1 MSAQSPSMRT
11 HFKYFRLATSFLT
24 MLPVAPREIA
34 SDEDWAEVVKYF
46 PWVGFI
52 YAGLNTA
59 LLLVFRFYPGISSKP
74 ILFAFILVL
83 ANLLVSGGLHLD
95 GLADSADGIAASKG
109 NHAETRTV
117 MRDSRVGA
125 FGAIAAST
133 LLIAKVSLLAEV
145 DLMTDFYG
153 LMAMLILVPL
163 VVRCSVVIVMCKQKM
178 DSSEHTSKVSAL
190 MGGFDKKLAM
200 KEVWLSLGAGLVISS
215 TIAMF
220 AEKLGILE
228 FIGAAF
234 SLIIFVFIL
243 LFLSLQANLYLA
255 RKLYGHSGDS
265 LGAGM
270 EVTEALGFL
279 LIALS

>member
-1 MSAQSPSMRT
+1 M
-11 HFKYFRLATSFLT
+11 KYFRLAASFLT

-34 SDEDWAEVVKYF
+34 SDEDWSQVIKYF

-52 YAGLNTA
+52 YALLNAA
-59 LLLVFRFYPGISSKP
+59 LLLFFRFYPGISSKP
-74 ILFAFILVL
+74 ILFAFILVF

-125 FGAIAAST
+125 FGAIAVSA

-153 LMAMLILVPL
+153 LLAMLILVPL
-163 VVRCSVVIVMCKQKM
+163 VVRSSVVIVMCKQKM

-200 KEVWLSLGAGLVISS
+200 KEVWRALAVGVLISS
-215 TIAMF
+215 VIAMF
-220 AEKLGILE
+220 AEKLGIFE

-234 SLIIFVFIL
+234 SLIIFVFLL

-270 EVTEALGFL
+270 EVTEAIGYL
-279 LIALS
+279 LVALS

>member
-1 MSAQSPSMRT
+1 MSNNL
-11 HFKYFRLATSFLT
+11 KYFRLAASFLT
-24 MLPVAPREIA
+24 MLPVAPKEIA
-34 SDEDWAEVVKYF
+34 SDEDWAEVIKYF

-52 YAGLNTA
+52 FAALNTTI
-59 LLLVFRFYPGISSKP
+59 LLFFRFYPGISSKP
-74 ILFAFILVL
+74 ILFAFVL
-83 ANLLVSGGLHLD
+83 AFANLLVSGGLHLD

-125 FGAIAAST
+125 FGAIAVAT
-133 LLIAKVSLLAEV
+133 LVIAKVACLAEV

-153 LMAMLILVPL
+153 LMAMLILVPI
-163 VVRCSVVIVMCKQKM
+163 VVRSSVVVVMCKQTM
-178 DSSEHTSKVSAL
+178 DHSEQVSKVSAL

-200 KEVWLSLGAGLVISS
+200 QEVWKARALGVLVSSL
-215 TIAMF
+215 IAMF
-220 AEKLGILE
+220 ATKFGAFE
-228 FIGAAF
+228 FIEAGF
-234 SLIIFVFIL
+234 SLIIFVFL
-243 LFLSLQANLYLA
+243 LMVLSYQASLYLA

-270 EVTEALGFL
+270 EVTEAVGFL